1 MKIYTKTGDF
11 GETGLL
17 GGVRVS
23 KDHLA
28 VRACGGLDE
37 VNSHI
42 GLVRSQPLRP
52 SVESCLAEIQSDL
65 FVLGSRLAECMS
77 AKSSSAASLPDNRV
91 VELEKLIDE
100 FDSHLAPMDAFI
112 LPGGCLPAAQLH
124 VARTVCRRVE
134 CDVVKLQTI
143 LESNQ
148 SIADSVVYLNRL
160 SDLLFVLARYVNF
173 VNESPE
179 TKWLPAELNQ

>member
-1 MKIYTKTGDF
+1 MKIYTKTGDS

-42 GLVRSQPLRP
+42 GLARSHPLGQAIDGI
-52 SVESCLAEIQSDL
+52 LAEIQADL
-65 FVLGSRLAECMS
+65 FVLGSQLADCMS
-77 AKSSSAASLPDNRV
+77 AKSKRSATLRENRV
-91 VELEKLIDE
+91 VELEESIDE
-100 FDSHLAPMDAFI
+100 FDSQLAPMDAFI
-112 LPGGCLPAAQLH
+112 LPGGCLSGAQLH

-134 CDVVKLQTI
+134 CDVVRLQTTI
-143 LESNQ
+143 EANQ
-148 SIADSVVYLNRL
+148 EITDAIVYLNRL
-160 SDLLFVLARYVNF
+160 SDFLFVLARYVNF

-179 TKWLPAELNQ
+179 TKWLPVDSNQ